1 MNRYQCV
8 TLALAFGVAACLIG
22 VGVAIGERSS
32 LGVIGGILGAC
43 ALMGYGFSY
52 KRKHMR

>member
-1 MNRYQCV
+1 MNRYQWV
-8 TLALAFGVAACLIG
+8 TLTLALGVAACFIG
-22 VGVAIGERSS
+22 VGVAIGERSP

-52 KRKHMR
+52 KRKHLR